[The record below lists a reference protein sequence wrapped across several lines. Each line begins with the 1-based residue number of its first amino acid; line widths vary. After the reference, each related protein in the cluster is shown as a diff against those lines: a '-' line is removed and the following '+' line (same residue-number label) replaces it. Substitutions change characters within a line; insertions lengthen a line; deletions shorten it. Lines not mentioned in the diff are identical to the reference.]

1 MNTLLPA
8 DPKGLV
14 PPGDT
19 TGATGPEVPRER
31 RLAALHLAR
40 YNLRYLVRLYGA
52 FDGDL
57 LLPIVLGEVGLYNM
71 GSLALGDGSSVP
83 SSCTDEETFSRLP
96 LRPCNAFSIS
106 SSTGIPRETVRRKVS
121 HLIQNG
127 FIDRDP
133 KGGLTITAKAVSLCL
148 KPFDE
153 ENQSDFL
160 GTADRIQAV
169 MASAKASRQTA

>member
-1 MNTLLPA
+1 M
-8 DPKGLV
+8 
-14 PPGDT
+14 
-19 TGATGPEVPRER
+19 
-31 RLAALHLAR
+31 HLAR